1 MGVKVELI
9 QDWGRRRKGL
19 VLDMPPGAAEILV
32 KRRKLGRYVEQQQ
45 TLVPVPAGTQQL
57 VNAVA
62 NALGP
67 QRRKGK

>member
-1 MGVKVELI
+1 MGIAVELT
-9 QDWGRRRKGL
+9 QDWGRYRKGF
-19 VLDMPPGAAEILV
+19 VLDMAAGAADILV
-32 KRRKLGRYVEQQQ
+32 NRRKLGRYVESVQ

-62 NALGP
+62 DVLAP